1 MFRQLLKDIC
11 DTLEYYYHSPL
22 VEKSSFDYVPQKNF
36 STKRVTTFHRNS
48 IKIPMGHNP
57 VTTFHPNSIK
67 IPADHSRSVVYD
79 TGDLFPTDNISS
91 REQYRL
97 LRDGRCDELFAIEEK
112 YGQSTS

>member
-22 VEKSSFDYVPQKNF
+22 VEKSSFDYVPQKNS
-36 STKRVTTFHRNS
+36 STKR
-48 IKIPMGHNP
+48 

-67 IPADHSRSVVYD
+67 IRMSHIRCGVYD
-79 TGDLFPTDNISS
+79 YPTGDLVPADNISS

-112 YGQSTS
+112 YE

>member
-1 MFRQLLKDIC
+1 MFRQLLEDIC
-11 DTLEYYYHSPL
+11 YMLECDYHSPL
-22 VEKSSFDYVPQKNF
+22 VEKSSFDYVPQKNS
-36 STKRVTTFHRNS
+36 STKR
-48 IKIPMGHNP
+48 

-67 IPADHSRSVVYD
+67 IPTDHSRSVVYD